1 MFGLFLVSAPLAFL
15 CMLLT
20 PLSVF
25 SRWATLPI
33 AILTFL
39 CAAATTAA
47 CAIATAM
54 SVILREVIKRRGGEI
69 NISAEVGIKML
80 IFMWIA
86 AGSSIFGWLIQ
97 MGMCCCCASRRDVK
111 IGKKIGRRSA
121 YGKGET
127 PELISSWRRE
137 EGPGVEGDGEGRNAE

>member
-15 CMLLT
+15 CMLLA

-25 SRWATLPI
+25 SRWATVPV

-39 CAAATTAA
+39 CAFTTTAA
-47 CAIATAM
+47 CAIGTAM
-54 SVILREVIKRRGGEI
+54 SVVLREVIKRQIKEI

-80 IFMWIA
+80 VFMWIA
-86 AGSSIFGWLIQ
+86 AGFSIIGCLIQ
-97 MGMCCCCASRRDVK
+97 LGMCCCCASRRDVR
-111 IGKKIGRRSA
+111 IGRKIGRRSA
-121 YGKGET
+121 YGDGET

-137 EGPGVEGDGEGRNAE
+137 KGAAVETDGEGRRLE